1 VRAAVAIAISLLATA
16 GAATAGAACTKPW
29 VGSQRL
35 ALPKTA
41 RDQGL
46 SLGFDGSVRR
56 VKRVPTTTFPPL
68 GTTPDPSGR
77 WVASWVPGKELV
89 IRSGSD
95 EKTLTTRVDLT
106 PRWRP
111 DGGAIAFGQD
121 EADGIRLQIADAA
134 TGFRPRPADALL
146 CPGGSPIWSPD
157 GALIATGVPS
167 NGVHCGRGEYLVIVD
182 ATTGHVVAQATVPP
196 IAAIGG
202 WSADGRYVEAGA
214 LGAAGATLLPASP
227 ATGTARVVPDCAF
240 IGWAPVG
247 ARFAASCNG
256 HLATIDASSGA
267 RMNFAASTAGLG
279 APMAWS
285 PDGSRFAVTTQRGF
299 VLARA
304 SGASTLIPLASCA
317 GGLVPRFAKN
327 GRVLVQAYNRNA
339 GA

>member
-1 VRAAVAIAISLLATA
+1 MAISLLASA
-16 GAATAGAACTKPW
+16 GAATAGAQCTKPW

-46 SLGFDGSVRR
+46 SLGFDGSVHR
-56 VKRVPTTTFPPL
+56 VARVPVTPFPQL
-68 GTTPDPSGR
+68 GTTPDPTGR

-89 IRSGSD
+89 IRSASG
-95 EKTLTTRVDLT
+95 EKTLTTRIDLT

-121 EADGIRLQIADAA
+121 EPGGIRLQIADAA
-134 TGFRPRPADALL
+134 TGFLPRPTDALL

-157 GALIATGVPS
+157 GALIVAGVPS
-167 NGVHCGRGEYLVIVD
+167 TGPHCARGEYLFILD
-182 ATTGHVVAQATVPP
+182 ATTGHVVNQTAVPP
-196 IAAIGG
+196 IADIGG
-202 WSADGRYVEAGA
+202 WSADGRYVEAGPFSA
-214 LGAAGATLLPASP
+214 PGTTLLPASP
-227 ATGTARVVPDCAF
+227 ATGAATVVPDCSF

-256 HLATIDASSGA
+256 HLATVDASSGS
-267 RMNFAASTAGLG
+267 RTDFAASSAGL
-279 APMAWS
+279 PSPVAWS

-299 VLARA
+299 VLASATGTSR
-304 SGASTLIPLASCA
+304 LIPLAPCA
-317 GGLVPRFAKN
+317 GGLVVRFAKN